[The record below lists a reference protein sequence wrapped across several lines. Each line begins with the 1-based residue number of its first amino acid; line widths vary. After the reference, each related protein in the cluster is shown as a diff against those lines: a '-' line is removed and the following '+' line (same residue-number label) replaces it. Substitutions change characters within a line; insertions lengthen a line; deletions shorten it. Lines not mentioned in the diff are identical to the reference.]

1 MYQFSVN
8 GFRLCSTDAGEKLND
23 MAICSDDQI
32 LVSGGDRCHVLIR
45 TVADLQVYALLDLSQ
60 HGPIR
65 CISLTPDD
73 LNPVQQFLFVG
84 SDDGMITI
92 VDKDPLS
99 KLLL

>member
-1 MYQFSVN
+1 
-8 GFRLCSTDAGEKLND
+8 
-23 MAICSDDQI
+23 
-32 LVSGGDRCHVLIR
+32 VLIR
-45 TVADLQVYALLDLSQ
+45 TVADQVYAMLDLSQ

-65 CISLTPDD
+65 CISH
-73 LNPVQQFLFVG
+73 LNPVEQFLFVG